1 MSKRHRCLACNGICE
16 RWTGYD
22 NKTNVR
28 LKFWKCRDCK
38 QEEPIPPKVRKPVV
52 TADSII
58 AKLEAAGLG
67 WSLDH
72 CGCLIE
78 ARIWR
83 WPDVIGRYRPAKT
96 EPLADML
103 LEALKQGGLELASPL
118 PKEIE

>member
-1 MSKRHRCLACNGICE
+1 MSKRHRCEKCNGICE
-16 RWTGYD
+16 RCSTYCS
-22 NKTNVR
+22 KTNVR
-28 LKFWKCRDCK
+28 QKFWQCRDCK
-38 QEEPIPPKVRKPVV
+38 HEEPIPPKKRKVPV
-52 TADSII
+52 TADAII
-58 AKLEAAGLG
+58 AKLEAAGLD

-103 LEALKQGGLELASPL
+103 MAALKQGGIELDPPL
-118 PKEIE
+118 TKETT